1 MVFRIFAG
9 IQGNSECLSFPVDES
24 VLMDLKALLVEA
36 KQKVPP
42 VLQVLQTGEET
53 MLDIGGE
60 FKLISYSV
68 ITLCFLYKCSSNTII
83 LRLTVA
89 SFLKYMVVVVSQ
101 ERGAV
106 HFVVVWVIVSQ
117 TVQNWRPCR
126 RSRSPTSGGKTTWL
140 IVQWTSKCFS
150 FEGRSSK
157 AKRNSLLRKTVCV
170 MSLNKGSVL
179 LSSAKFSLE
188 VRQRKSIA
196 QLFFFNFTLSCPTL
210 SAFVTY
216 IFDTLIVNK
225 TSIPAV
231 ISYSTSC

>member
-1 MVFRIFAG
+1 MLFLHNHFKN
-9 IQGNSECLSFPVDES
+9 NSG
-24 VLMDLKALLVEA
+24 K
-36 KQKVPP
+36 
-42 VLQVLQTGEET
+42 
-53 MLDIGGE
+53 
-60 FKLISYSV
+60 
-68 ITLCFLYKCSSNTII
+68 
-83 LRLTVA
+83 
-89 SFLKYMVVVVSQ
+89 FLKYVVVVVSQ

-126 RSRSPTSGGKTTWL
+126 RSRSPTLGGKTTWL
-140 IVQWTSKCFS
+140 IVQWTSKCLS
-150 FEGRSSK
+150 FEGRSPK

-188 VRQRKSIA
+188 VCLRKLIA
-196 QLFFFNFTLSCPTL
+196 QLFFLPLPCLAQLCHISICA
-210 SAFVTY
+210 AFVTY

-231 ISYSTSC
+231 ISYSTSCKI